1 MFYFIYRNMKTT
13 TIIQQYK
20 KEPVVGTKTAKE
32 VKSFFGT
39 NLVDIEDEIII
50 SDISIQYSDTPTDHY
65 QYYDLTTLVSEQEIT
80 TLRSLTDI
88 KYKNHTIDL
97 YKQDYSTYVN
107 LQWNFVIKARN
118 ILKEYLFARLK
129 ESRMMKA
136 VRKDQTPKGDINTFI
151 YDYIEFNLLDRYNI
165 NYITLYI
172 QYKNVINDG
181 NTFNNNYTIKNPTF
195 NKNSYITQNIV
206 NDVSILTTD
215 YLNNLGDVNMVYHQT
230 KDASQYTFD
239 YYFVI
244 DYKKI

>member
-1 MFYFIYRNMKTT
+1 MKTT

-50 SDISIQYSDTPTDHY
+50 SDVSIQYSDTPSTHY
-65 QYYDLTTLVSEQEIT
+65 QYYDLTTLVSEQEVT

-88 KYKNHTIDL
+88 KYENHTIDL
-97 YKQDYSTYVN
+97 YKQDYTYNN
-107 LQWNFVIKARN
+107 LQWNYVIKARN

-129 ESRMMKA
+129 ESRMMKSIT
-136 VRKDQTPKGDINTFI
+136 KDQTPKNDINTFI

-165 NYITLYI
+165 NYITFYV

-195 NKNSYITQNIV
+195 DKNCYKTEYIVTDI
-206 NDVSILTTD
+206 SILTTD
-215 YLNNLGDVNMVYHQT
+215 YLNNLGDVKMKYHQI
-230 KDASQYTFD
+230 KDASRYTFN